1 MAIPPQPPKSG
12 RPPVVWTIASS
23 DPSGGAGI
31 QADLKTF
38 HGLGVYGATVIAGI
52 TVQNTQT
59 FSGIEPVSPTLL
71 RDQIRLLRE
80 DLPPAAIKLGMLPS
94 PDMVLLV
101 AGELAKLSA
110 TPVVCDPILKA
121 TLGEQSLS
129 LADTE
134 SYLAALGPVCSL
146 ITPNREE
153 AQRLAGHPVTDRHT
167 ARRAADHFRG
177 HGFDAVVIKSLQVDS
192 DLALDWFFDGTS
204 TYQLTTPARPNLHTH
219 GAGCTYSAAIAA
231 GLAHGL
237 SLIESIELAK
247 AYVSEAL
254 RDFAIVGQGRGPLH
268 HGGWP
273 TGTEDQTTTE
283 VIAGP

>member
-1 MAIPPQPPKSG
+1 MAIPPQPPTAD

-38 HGLGVYGATVIAGI
+38 HGLGVYGASAIAGL

-59 FSGIEPVSPTLL
+59 FSGVEAASATSLQ
-71 RDQIRLLRE
+71 DQIRLLRE
-80 DLPPAAIKLGMLPS
+80 DLPPQAIKLGMLPS
-94 PDMVLLV
+94 QEIVLLV
-101 AGELAKLSA
+101 ARELSLLSA

-121 TLGEQSLS
+121 TLGEQPLS
-129 LADTE
+129 LANPAT
-134 SYLAALGPVCSL
+134 YLAALGPVCTV

-153 AQRLAGHPVTDRHT
+153 AERLAGHPVTDLQT
-167 ARRAADHFRG
+167 ARKAADHFRD
-177 HGFDAVVIKSLQVDS
+177 HGFDAVVIKSLLVNEQ
-192 DLALDWFFDGTS
+192 LAIDWYYDGAKS
-204 TYQLTTPARPNLHTH
+204 YQIATAARPNLHTH

-231 GLAHGL
+231 GLAHGF
-237 SLIESIELAK
+237 SLLESIQLAK

-254 RDFAIVGQGRGPLH
+254 RNYAIVGRGRGPLR

-273 TGTEDQTTTE
+273 TGDSEIRM
-283 VIAGP
+283 IAE